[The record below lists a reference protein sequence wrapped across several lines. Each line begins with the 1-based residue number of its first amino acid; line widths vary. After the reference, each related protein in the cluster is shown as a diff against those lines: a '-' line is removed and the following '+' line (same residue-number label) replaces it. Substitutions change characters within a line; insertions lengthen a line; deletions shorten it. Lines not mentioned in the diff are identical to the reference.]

1 MLQRCSKPVNCAKR
15 ILAPSNM
22 FDHRRLE
29 FQGAVNFR
37 DLGGYPTGRGRRMRW
52 GRLYRSDSLADLT
65 PLDLERLGQLNLRT
79 LIDFRTAAERA
90 IKPNRLPAGTSTRTV
105 EIPFVPRGVPEM
117 FRDILAG
124 AIDAEGI
131 ERQVLGHYRR
141 FPVDHSSEY
150 CRMLD
155 LIGRKE
161 NLPLL
166 VHCTSGKDRTGFAAA
181 IILLAVGASRQV
193 VLEDYA
199 LTNLY
204 RRQIQYLIGPATPAS
219 LMAMLTSAQPKYLE
233 AAFEVIDR
241 TYGSTDA
248 YLERALLLDDVAR
261 GRLAALL
268 TEPDPRLDGDPQRR
282 GG

>member
-1 MLQRCSKPVNCAKR
+1 
-15 ILAPSNM
+15 M
-22 FDHRRLE
+22 FDRRRIDFE
-29 FQGAVNFR
+29 GAVNFR

-52 GRLYRSDSLADLT
+52 GRVYRSDSLADLT
-65 PLDLERLGQLNLRT
+65 PIDLDRLAQLSLRT

-90 IKPNRLPAGTSTRTV
+90 IKPNRLPAGASMRTV

-117 FRDILAG
+117 FREILAG

-131 ERQVLGHYRR
+131 ERQVLGHYRS
-141 FPVDHSSEY
+141 FPLDHIAEY
-150 CRMLD
+150 RQMLD
-155 LIGRKE
+155 LIGRGE

-181 IILLAVGASRQV
+181 IILTAVGATRQT
-193 VLEDYA
+193 VLEDYV

-204 RRQIQYLIGPATPAS
+204 RRQIQHLLGPATPAS
-219 LMAMLTSAQPKYLE
+219 LTAMLTSAQPKYLE

-248 YLERALLLDDVAR
+248 YLERGLLLDDAVR
-261 GRLAALL
+261 GRLSALL
-268 TEPDPRLDGDPQRR
+268 TEPDPSFDANPHLQCT
-282 GG
+282 

>member
-1 MLQRCSKPVNCAKR
+1 
-15 ILAPSNM
+15 M
-22 FDHRRLE
+22 FDRRRIDFE
-29 FQGAVNFR
+29 GAVNFR

-65 PLDLERLGQLNLRT
+65 PRDLDRLAHLSLRT
-79 LIDFRTAAERA
+79 LIDFRTLAERA

-105 EIPFVPRGVPEM
+105 EIPFVPHGVPEM
-117 FRDILAG
+117 FRDILTG

-131 ERQVLGHYRR
+131 ELQVLGHYRR
-141 FPVDHSSEY
+141 FPVDHSAEY
-150 CRMLD
+150 RQMLD
-155 LIGRKE
+155 LIGREE

-181 IILLAVGASRQV
+181 ITLMAVGATREV
-193 VLEDYA
+193 ILEDYA

-204 RRQIQYLIGPATPAS
+204 RRQIQYLLGPATPAS
-219 LMAMLTSAQPKYLE
+219 LMATLTSAQPKYLE

-248 YLERALLLDDVAR
+248 YLEQALLLDDAAR

-268 TEPDPRLDGDPQRR
+268 TEPDPSF
-282 GG
+282 